1 MGWLFMRNLEGH
13 PTPKAYLDDQFTFAR
28 PEVQC
33 RVLASAMV
41 GTRTYYAA
49 VEQVTTMTG
58 AREVCAVVCL
68 VRYYLRDPEG
78 YVFGYKEMSEHAG
91 PCEATCP
98 AKVLDLLSPTDNA
111 NALGWRARCWANIAQ
126 RRAQRA
132 KPVPRPGEI
141 VVLAQPLL
149 FRDGRTV
156 ARFEAVRRPG
166 RTRGLVYRSAEGV
179 LYAIPRLKACGYSIE
194 PGPLLRSP

>member
-13 PTPKAYLDDQFTFAR
+13 VTPKAYLDDQFTFAR
-28 PEVQC
+28 AEVQC

-49 VEQVTTMTG
+49 VEQVMSATG
-58 AREVCAVVCL
+58 APEVCGVVCL
-68 VRYYLRDPEG
+68 VRYNRRDLEG
-78 YVFGYKEMSEHAG
+78 YIFGYKEMSEHAG

-98 AKVLDLLSPTDNA
+98 TKVLDLLSPTDNA
-111 NALGWRARCWANIAQ
+111 NALGWRARCRANIAQ
-126 RRAQRA
+126 RRARQS
-132 KPVPRPGEI
+132 KPVPRPGQI

-149 FRDGRTV
+149 FRDGATL

-179 LYAIPRLKACGYSIE
+179 LYAIPHLKVCDYIIE
-194 PGPLLRSP
+194 PGPLVGE